1 MGIFGYEDSQFGER
15 WEMTGLWPCYR
26 SLMDYLPEHDVV
38 VVTLINQ
45 YEFSSTEQWNLA
57 GRLLEVV
64 VK

>member
-1 MGIFGYEDSQFGER
+1 
-15 WEMTGLWPCYR
+15 
-26 SLMDYLPEHDVV
+26 MDYLPEHDVV